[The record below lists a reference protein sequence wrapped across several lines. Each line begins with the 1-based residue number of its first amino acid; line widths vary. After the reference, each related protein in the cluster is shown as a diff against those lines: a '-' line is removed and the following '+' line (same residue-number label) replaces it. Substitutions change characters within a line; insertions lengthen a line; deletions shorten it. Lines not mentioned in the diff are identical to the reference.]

1 MFINPS
7 GLTVIVEET
16 ATSMAFRNGLRR
28 RPARVHRRVGSL
40 RGKLYFGNWRP
51 SAAGPGRNLG
61 SLSLRKLRKTT
72 SLARINS
79 DLELDR
85 TSGNLP
91 ILWREDRLGC
101 SLRRIVCIRPGCLGV
116 AGFALRGAA
125 PGSCV
130 RL

>member
-51 SAAGPGRNLG
+51 SAAGTGRNLG
-61 SLSLRKLRKTT
+61 SLSLRKLRKQSARAEIWDGCLCEIGAKQLRWHELIPIWSWIVQTGT
-72 SLARINS
+72 CRYCGARIGWAV
-79 DLELDR
+79 L
-85 TSGNLP
+85 
-91 ILWREDRLGC
+91 C
-101 SLRRIVCIRPGCLGV
+101 
-116 AGFALRGAA
+116 
-125 PGSCV
+125 
-130 RL
+130 